1 MFAQAMLYEVTDAA
15 PFSLRAQGEKGWVVC
30 TQGMVLERCLTFY
43 KVLSEKTTETKG
55 LFVVCLVCSNVE
67 VTRWKDEELERWI
80 GEMLRYLNG

>member
-1 MFAQAMLYEVTDAA
+1 
-15 PFSLRAQGEKGWVVC
+15 
-30 TQGMVLERCLTFY
+30 MVLERYLTFY